1 MEDKIL
7 VKSMLHVYKHLE
19 ALTLSLEKMA
29 KNKGV
34 GSYYS
39 YDDTLKEIN
48 NILTLTERKIFLI
61 NLKVLI
67 DEIILSLDKELGK
80 LLVLKYVD
88 ELDNDAISV
97 QCNLTERT
105 FFRQLNRAYDGFCKK
120 LQVVNKERP
129 NFYNQILNDSWLNA
143 IIKFL
148 TKDVRQSYYL
158 KNSTLP
164 VGRLFM
170 ECLNS
175 LY

>member
-39 YDDTLKEIN
+39 YDDTLKEIDY
-48 NILTLTERKIFLI
+48 LLSLTERKIFLI
-61 NLKVLI
+61 NLKVVM

-80 LLVLKYVD
+80 LLVLKYID

-120 LQVVNKERP
+120 LQVVSKERP
-129 NFYNQILNDSWLNA
+129 NFYSQLKNDLWLNA
-143 IIKFL
+143 IVKYL
-148 TKDVRQSYYL
+148 TKDVKQSFYL

-175 LY
+175 MY